1 MAEIW
6 TVTSAMSPSIQA
18 RSDDVGDVQ
27 DYLAKVKST
36 HESGECKTGGP
47 QVMRRFPDRARHR
60 DALGALAV
68 SSGGGCVI
76 GGVMT
81 LEW

>member
-1 MAEIW
+1 
-6 TVTSAMSPSIQA
+6 MSPSIQA

-47 QVMRRFPDRARHR
+47 QVMRRFPDRARR
-60 DALGALAV
+60 PRGV
-68 SSGGGCVI
+68 EWGWGR
-76 GGVMT
+76 GGVGV
-81 LEW
+81 